1 MKATILIVDDDQ
13 NILNM
18 LKRALNYEG
27 YQVIMANNGRDALQ
41 LLGQMLPDLV
51 ILDVMMPKM
60 DGWEVCREIRKTYD
74 KLPIIMLTAKDE
86 VENRIKG
93 LDLGADDYVVKPFH
107 LDELLARVRTNIR
120 RYMNEIEEKN
130 VLHFADIILN
140 VESRKA
146 WRNGR
151 LLNLKGKEFDLLSLF
166 MHHPQQVLSRDQIL
180 ERVWGFDY
188 ENESNVL
195 EVYMTSLRQKLEA
208 SGDKRVIHTVRGIGY
223 VLRSDS

>member
-1 MKATILIVDDDQ
+1 
-13 NILNM
+13 
-18 LKRALNYEG
+18 
-27 YQVIMANNGRDALQ
+27 
-41 LLGQMLPDLV
+41 
-51 ILDVMMPKM
+51 
-60 DGWEVCREIRKTYD
+60 
-74 KLPIIMLTAKDE
+74 
-86 VENRIKG
+86 
-93 LDLGADDYVVKPFH
+93 
-107 LDELLARVRTNIR
+107 
-120 RYMNEIEEKN
+120 
-130 VLHFADIILN
+130 

-208 SGDKRVIHTVRGIGY
+208 SGDTRVIHTVRGIGY